1 MWKTVGLWRDWA
13 SGGQPAA
20 FSPSLPSL
28 FPLALSSSAV
38 FLKGEGSG
46 NSFKLFY
53 FRFQWDLNM
62 HTVVLIQSVLAP
74 LLLILLSAVG
84 DTLLQSVR
92 WVFTKLFFSPL
103 VYLFWDSVES
113 NKKEGGSEF
122 CWQEKLLERRMWK
135 SFWECSLALR
145 VCKFSFAAVPLFI
158 LQVKVC
164 KSHPGCQF
172 LNIVRHWSIKQAL
185 THCITISTPFKD
197 ITTML

>member
-53 FRFQWDLNM
+53 FKFQWDLNM
-62 HTVVLIQSVLAP
+62 HTVVLVQSVLAL
-74 LLLILLSAVG
+74 LLLILLSAVE

-92 WVFTKLFFSPL
+92 WVFKKTFFFPPL
-103 VYLFWDSVES
+103 LYLLWDSVES
-113 NKKEGGSEF
+113 NKKDGSSEF
-122 CWQEKLLERRMWK
+122 CWQRKLSKRRMSK
-135 SFWECSLALR
+135 GFRECSLALR
-145 VCKFSFAAVPLFI
+145 VCEFSFVAFI

-164 KSHPGCQF
+164 KVIHVVDSLPVWGTGVFKGSHTLGF
-172 LNIVRHWSIKQAL
+172 NLN
-185 THCITISTPFKD
+185 TI
-197 ITTML
+197 